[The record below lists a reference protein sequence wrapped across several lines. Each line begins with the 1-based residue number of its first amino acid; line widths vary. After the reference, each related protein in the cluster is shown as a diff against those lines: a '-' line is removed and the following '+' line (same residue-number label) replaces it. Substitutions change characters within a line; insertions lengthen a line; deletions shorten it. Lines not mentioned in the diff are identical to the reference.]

1 MDWRLTPLSRI
12 NPSNR
17 ERTMTQKSRKKRQ
30 ALAKRIEIVEVK
42 MNSANRGDE
51 LLPDQLDL
59 VQQKVVAEVYA
70 GTIHPRV
77 AAGLAPLLSLQ
88 LRAIETTDML
98 RLELLERRLEAIE
111 KQSAKAPGD
120 ARLADVATAAKR

>member
-1 MDWRLTPLSRI
+1 MQQVVARL
-12 NPSNR
+12 
-17 ERTMTQKSRKKRQ
+17 
-30 ALAKRIEIVEVK
+30 
-42 MNSANRGDE
+42 
-51 LLPDQLDL
+51 
-59 VQQKVVAEVYA
+59 VAEVYA